1 MGLCVT
7 GVHSHS
13 PASAGQ
19 TLPCVLSCPF
29 WSLCTI
35 NEVYFP
41 FSPVQT
47 GSPARW
53 ALSLS
58 CRTFPSSLEHSWLSL
73 FPLLSFITLPVS
85 YPAFMVIFVLRTI
98 KQQDWVYLQ
107 GFIGLCTVTKT
118 LQLCLLP
125 RVWGC
130 SAGPGAPCLGENS
143 WTDHQRGCNK
153 LSHDWR
159 FPWHKG

>member
-7 GVHSHS
+7 GVNSHS

-19 TLPCVLSCPF
+19 TPPCVLSCPF

-58 CRTFPSSLEHSWLSL
+58 CRTFPSSLEHWWLSL

-98 KQQDWVYLQ
+98 KQQDWVHLQ

-118 LQLCLLP
+118 LQLCLVP
-125 RVWGC
+125 RVC

-153 LSHDWR
+153 LSHDWP